1 VSRLSVFIPVFN
13 CARFLPQ
20 AIESL
25 VGQTFRDFELVVVD
39 DGSTDDTALV
49 AAAWAVRDSRIRL
62 VRHATNLGLSAARN
76 TGWRA
81 AEPGA
86 PYVMNHDGDD
96 LSDPQK
102 LEHLVSVLDRTP
114 SWSAAGCFCRYVDED
129 GRTLGFPALEWH
141 PSLIRLSFA
150 DLNSMAISATLIRRS
165 VFEDVGPFRSDYG
178 GCDDYDFWA
187 RALARG
193 HRLANV
199 PAVLHAIRLHAGS
212 MGATETDQMQAHARR
227 VSADYRSAVRVPR
240 VVSRA
245 VVKSLRGRMLLRQPR
260 LLRLPL
266 TVSRTRRAGGAGGP
280 TRPQGGGPA

>member
-1 VSRLSVFIPVFN
+1 MSRLSVFMPVFN
-13 CARFLPQ
+13 GARFLPQ

-25 VGQTFRDFELVVVD
+25 LGQTFRDFELVVVD
-39 DGSTDDTALV
+39 DGSADDSAGVV
-49 AAAWAVRDSRIRL
+49 AGWAVRDSRIRL
-62 VRHATNLGLSAARN
+62 VRHARNLGLSAARN
-76 TGWRA
+76 TGWGA
-81 AEPGA
+81 ADPGA

-102 LEHLVSVLDRTP
+102 LERLVSALDRRP
-114 SWSAAGCFCRYVDED
+114 LWSAAGCFCRYVDED
-129 GRTLGFPALEWH
+129 GRTLGWPALEWR

-165 VFEDVGPFRSDYG
+165 MLDDVGPFRPEYG

-193 HRLANV
+193 HRLANIPV
-199 PAVLHAIRLHAGS
+199 VLHAIRLHAGS
-212 MGATETDQMQAHARR
+212 MGATETDQMDAHARR
-227 VSADYRSAVRVPR
+227 VSADYRSAVEVPR

-245 VVKSLRGRMLLRQPR
+245 VVKSLRGRMLLRQPE

-266 TVSRTRRAGGAGGP
+266 SVRRTRGAAGAGEP
-280 TRPQGGGPA
+280 TKPRGGDCA